1 MGNAAN
7 CGAASDRE
15 VQNRSVPLVVGGI
28 VLALLGAWS
37 MSASSGD
44 DSRKRSESILLGAGI
59 VVLAIALS
67 VRFGPLWLALGLMGL
82 YRVATRMAG
91 SRSRAGSGPR
101 RVESSTGASKMTR
114 EEAYR
119 VLGLSPG
126 ASPDRIREEHR
137 RLIKKVHPDQGG
149 TAYLAMQI
157 NEARDVL
164 LGR

>member
-1 MGNAAN
+1 
-7 CGAASDRE
+7 
-15 VQNRSVPLVVGGI
+15 VPLVVGGI

-44 DSRKRSESILLGAGI
+44 DGRKRSESILLGAGI
-59 VVLAIALS
+59 VVLAILLS
-67 VRFGPLWLALGLMGL
+67 VRFGPLWLVLGLMGL

-91 SRSRAGSGPR
+91 GISRAGSSPR
-101 RVESSTGASKMTR
+101 RAESSTGAPKMTR
-114 EEAYR
+114 EEAHR
-119 VLGLSPG
+119 VLGLEPG
-126 ASPDRIREEHR
+126 ASPDRIRDEHR